1 MFYTGTTF
9 MSTLL
14 FAFLGLIVGSFLN
27 VLVLRWGAATLGGR
41 SACMSCGAAIRWY
54 DNIPLV
60 SWLILRGRCRVC
72 GSVIS
77 VQYPLVELSTGV
89 LFVLIAGTAHIPL
102 DSGGVYLGLT
112 LLPSCAI
119 GALLIAIAVYDIRH
133 TIIPDAW
140 AYTFALAAFSWGF
153 LTPVAWLS
161 QYNPFLFVVSGPLAA
176 APLFALWAVSR
187 GRWMGFGDV
196 KLALGIGW
204 LLGPLNG
211 IFAVF
216 LAFIVGA
223 LASLPLLFFSSRA
236 WRGLARGF
244 TPTSASPKTH
254 AGFTMK
260 SEIPFGPFLILSCII
275 VWLSLMYGVE
285 PLSALGLLPL

>member
-1 MFYTGTTF
+1 
-9 MSTLL
+9 MSTFF

-41 SACMSCGAAIRWY
+41 SACMSCAATIRWY

-60 SWLILRGRCRVC
+60 SWLLLRGRCREC

-89 LFVLIAGTAHIPL
+89 LFALIGGTAHVPL
-102 DSGGVYLGLT
+102 DSSGVYPGLI
-112 LLPSCAI
+112 LLLSCAI

-140 AYTFALAAFSWGF
+140 AYTFALAAFSLGF
-153 LTPVAWLS
+153 LAPIAWLS
-161 QYNPFLFVVSGPLAA
+161 QYNPFLFMVSGPLAA
-176 APLFALWAVSR
+176 VPLFALWAVSR

-216 LAFIVGA
+216 LAFIIGA
-223 LASLPLLFFSSRA
+223 VVSLPLLLISSRA
-236 WRGLARGF
+236 FRRLVAGF
-244 TPTSASPKTH
+244 THTPTSQKSVC
-254 AGFTMK
+254 GFTMK
-260 SEIPFGPFLILSCII
+260 SEIPFGPFLVLSCII

-285 PLSALGLLPL
+285 PLSILGLLPL